1 LPSKL
6 LDRLN
11 EFYDETPAAAVM
23 PVGAHPTGALHWPVG
38 TPTWGGAMHP
48 VQTVVI
54 HETTGYPTYM
64 GSDSFVER
72 YTVIKANRDSD
83 GPHFYV
89 DGNGTAHR
97 LIDITPPTT
106 VWHATYLNLMSIGI
120 ENGDLGDNLELGPDA
135 VIPASDVA
143 PVVPPDTPA
152 QIEAK
157 RAAYE
162 ATARARWRA
171 LSTNAQDLHNM
182 KAHMLLHPGLG
193 VNSGPAEGV
202 LIWFGTAQYDGP
214 QDAANTGSPFR
225 RMLFTERNY
234 RSLVLLC
241 RYLAEQLQLP
251 RNFPVFP
258 WEAMDQNI
266 TSVDKFRKIVLADE
280 RSDYIAQAALTTT
293 AALTANAPTLAGWYT
308 QQIHARDGTFKQHN
322 MAWRKMLDNSVN
334 GAGQGGFRGF
344 HGHGFAGDIYHYD
357 NHSLC
362 PGPFFDWHRFSREVW
377 DWWWWP
383 FDFEPVPLASTPT
396 VQLSTSQRD
405 YRKARAT
412 TPLREFYYDAGG
424 QPSDYTAARVAGD
437 TVTFG
442 GNAFTGTNQTPVLAM
457 ANGVM
462 VAACIPNPAIMD
474 PTAQRGFALVR
485 HEVFYQ
491 TAANRIDYDRD
502 PTIFYTLTHFI
513 DNPHR
518 DFADVSD
525 SNPDWLNRFLVR
537 LTETELAV
545 TLHTDR
551 VVSVAAN
558 PAQVDLALQHAWARM
573 PRGNQRRTLGD
584 EISNDAVDYRQIATD
599 LSQGNVALFPLEL
612 RPGTTPVRVI
622 LGDFLGFPGAM
633 GGGQTGVMVDVF
645 SVDPLTE
652 PFSLASASSTLPV
665 ARQVASPLMQTVWWN
680 QVCGF
685 VALEQNPA
693 KRLPFEGVAYH
704 YDVVDFLAWIN
715 NITWNSEWPK
725 YEIVDVVHTGAPPRP
740 KSRK

>member
-1 LPSKL
+1 VPSKL

-11 EFYDETPAAAVM
+11 EFYDETPAATVM
-23 PVGAHPTGALHWPVG
+23 QVGANPTATLHWPTG

-48 VQTVVI
+48 VQSVVI
-54 HETTGYPTYM
+54 HETTGYPSYYA
-64 GSDSFVER
+64 SDSFVKR
-72 YTVIKANRDSD
+72 YTVITAVRDST

-97 LIDITPPTT
+97 LIDISPPLL

-120 ENGDLGDNLELGPDA
+120 ENGDLGDNLKLGPDA
-135 VIPASDVA
+135 VVSGSPAE
-143 PVVPPDTPA
+143 
-152 QIEAK
+152 Q
-157 RAAYE
+157 

-171 LSTNAQDLHNM
+171 LSTNAQDLNNM
-182 KAHMLLHPGLG
+182 KGQMLLHPGMG

-214 QDAANTGSPFR
+214 QDAAHTGSPFR

-241 RYLAEQLQLP
+241 RYLAEQLGLP
-251 RNFPVFP
+251 RNFPIFP

-280 RSDYIAQAALTTT
+280 RSDYIALAAGTTT
-293 AALTANAPTLAGWYT
+293 ADLTANAPTLATWYT
-308 QQIHARDGTFKQHN
+308 QQIHAADGTFKQHN

-334 GAGQGGFRGF
+334 AAGQGGYRGF

-383 FDFEPVPLASTPT
+383 FDYEAVPAVPTPT

-412 TPLREFYYDAGG
+412 TPLREYYYDADGE
-424 QPSDYTAARVAGD
+424 PSDYTAARVAGD
-437 TVTFG
+437 TVSFG
-442 GNAFTGTNQTPVLAM
+442 GNAFTATNQTPVFAM

-462 VAACIPNPAIMD
+462 VAACIPSVVPMA
-474 PTAQRGFALVR
+474 PTAQPGFALVR

-491 TAANRIDYDRD
+491 TAANRIDYDTD
-502 PTIFYTLTHFI
+502 PTVFYTLTHFI
-513 DNPHR
+513 DNPQR
-518 DFADVSD
+518 DLTNASD
-525 SNPDWLNRFLVR
+525 NNPDWLNRFLVR
-537 LTETELAV
+537 LTESELAV

-551 VVSVAAN
+551 VVSMAAN
-558 PAQVDLALQHAWARM
+558 PAQIDLALQHAWARI
-573 PRGNQRRTLGD
+573 PSGLQRRTLGD
-584 EISNDAVDYRQIATD
+584 EISSDAADYRLIATD

-645 SVDPLTE
+645 SVGPLIQ
-652 PFSLASASSTLPV
+652 PFSMGPSTLPA
-665 ARQVASPLMQTVWWN
+665 ARQAASPLTQTDWWN

-685 VALEQNPA
+685 LALEQDST
-693 KRLPFEGVAYH
+693 KQLPFDGVVYH

-725 YEIVDVVHTGAPPRP
+725 YQIVDVVHTGAPPRP